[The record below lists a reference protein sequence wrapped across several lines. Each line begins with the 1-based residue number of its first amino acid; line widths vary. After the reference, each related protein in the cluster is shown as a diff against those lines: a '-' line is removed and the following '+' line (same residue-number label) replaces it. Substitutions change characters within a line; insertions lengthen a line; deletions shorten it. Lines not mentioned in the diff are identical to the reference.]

1 MNALHSRRC
10 HSGCI
15 TQRWEGAQPPLSQP
29 RLSLSPHPSDF
40 LLLVPLPRRLCS
52 PLEPPAFHVSMQL
65 PSLHL
70 SRWLGRGPT
79 SLAAHRQGGVV
90 LQPRSSSSPNHQHCK
105 TGAGGELQVPEPCP
119 RCPSACPVCLP
130 ELQEMSLS
138 VWMVSRALQCVKKP
152 LFLESFFSDGGQA
165 LLEAKLKACQ
175 TGSKMQTPG

>member
-1 MNALHSRRC
+1 MNALHRRRC

-29 RLSLSPHPSDF
+29 RLSLSLHPSDF
-40 LLLVPLPRRLCS
+40 LLLVPLPHRLWS
-52 PLEPPAFHVSMQL
+52 LLESPAFHVSVQL

-70 SRWLGRGPT
+70 SPWLGRGPT
-79 SLAAHRQGGVV
+79 SLAA
-90 LQPRSSSSPNHQHCK
+90 RSSSSPNHQHCK
-105 TGAGGELQVPEPCP
+105 TGAGDELQVPEPCP

-138 VWMVSRALQCVKKP
+138 VWMASRALQCVKKP
-152 LFLESFFSDGGQA
+152 LFLEIFFSDGGQA